1 MKTMQKTSAAIIASA
16 TLLFLTGCE
25 TPLGQMAGNLVQVNG
40 QPLGQVVQSVM
51 TQIDAQQQAKLQQE
65 SPQTLQTRFSTT
77 NRWRNNPQRSAAAK
91 AGKPAAPEE
100 AAVPL
105 KVEDIKAMTAAGIKA
120 DAIIDAIKQ
129 SKTAYSPTDIATA
142 QQATPAIDKD
152 VIDFMKN
159 SRA

>member
-25 TPLGQMAGNLVQVNG
+25 TPLGQMAGNLVQFNG

-65 SPQTLQTRFSTT
+65 SPQTLQTIQHNEQVSK
-77 NRWRNNPQRSAAAK
+77 QASAPAAP
-91 AGKPAAPEE
+91 GKPAAPEE